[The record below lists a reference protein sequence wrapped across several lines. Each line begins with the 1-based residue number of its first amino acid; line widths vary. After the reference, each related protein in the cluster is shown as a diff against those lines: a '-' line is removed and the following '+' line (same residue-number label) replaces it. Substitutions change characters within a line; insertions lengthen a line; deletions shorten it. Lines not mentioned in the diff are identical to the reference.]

1 MQRTHRGRYQRKRD
15 DLVLNISSILI
26 STSAVLENNCEKE
39 QCKNFEWNKWKTGLV
54 WVSRLEINE
63 RRRHPDEII
72 DLQTLIYS
80 EVVEFV
86 STCESTGNQKSYK
99 ILRFKDFADEKKL
112 CHHRMKRLDT
122 VICDLRD
129 KFSLPI
135 KVPLA
140 RRKPLKRY
148 GDQMMIKKLGFLK

>member
-1 MQRTHRGRYQRKRD
+1 MQRRHRGRYQRKRD

-26 STSAVLENNCEKE
+26 STSAVWENNCEKE

-63 RRRHPDEII
+63 RRRYPDEII

-86 STCESTGNQKSYK
+86 STCESIGNQKSYK
-99 ILRFKDFADEKKL
+99 ILRFKNFADEKKL

-122 VICDLRD
+122 VIYDLRG
-129 KFSLPI
+129 KFSFTH
-135 KVPLA
+135 KSTSCSS
-140 RRKPLKRY
+140 
-148 GDQMMIKKLGFLK
+148 